1 MADVSRAEL
10 KYLVERQKE
19 EMRTLTDIG
28 KLLNSTSDP
37 LELIRLVA
45 AYLKRIFPV
54 AVCAVLVVEQRRLRV
69 IRYASVSQVALAGIR
84 KELAAKANEFL
95 RQPVAADNLVEDTDD
110 ESGAVGQLGQA
121 NIAALRSSHCSRLTF
136 NSQVIGLLSVYS
148 GKDDAFGS
156 EDRHVIDIVADH
168 LGAALRNAFLLQE
181 LERAGRMKNDLLML
195 ISHELHTPLTS
206 IKEGT
211 SLLLD
216 GALGPTTPDQRE
228 FLQTVTEST
237 GRLEMLI
244 EKVLIA
250 TQLLTSQVRYAMA
263 DLDLAAVLRQLEAVY
278 RPQAEGKK
286 LTMEFA
292 GLGQPLAL
300 RGDGPRLGLAIAQIV
315 ENAIQATKAGGLV
328 AVRAAAT
335 PKGVE
340 IQISDTGT
348 GIAKSELPSI
358 FEHFRFIGGIDD
370 RKTGGLGLGFFIT
383 RGVIEGHHGSIR
395 LESEPGHGTQ
405 VFLTLPKTQPAA

>member
-1 MADVSRAEL
+1 MTDMPRAEL

-19 EMRTLTDIG
+19 EMKTLTDIG
-28 KLLNSTSDP
+28 KLLNATNDP
-37 LELIRLVA
+37 RELIRLVA
-45 AYLKRIFPV
+45 AYLKRTFPV
-54 AVCAVLVVEQRRLRV
+54 AVCGVLVIEQRRLQL
-69 IRYASVSQVALAGIR
+69 IRFAGVSQMAMAGIR

-95 RQPVAADNLVEDTDD
+95 RQPLQAEALAEGVDD
-110 ESGAVGQLGQA
+110 ESGEVGQWAQA
-121 NIAALRSSHCSRLTF
+121 SIAALRSSHVSPLTF
-136 NSQVIGLLSVYS
+136 NHQVIGLLSVYS
-148 GKDDAFGS
+148 GKEQAFS
-156 EDRHVIDIVADH
+156 DQDRHVIDIVADH

-228 FLQTVTEST
+228 FLQAVNEST
-237 GRLEMLI
+237 DRLEVLI

-250 TQLLTSQVRYAMA
+250 SQLLTGQVRYAIA
-263 DLDLAAVLRQLEAVY
+263 ELDLAGVLREVERMHRPLAEAK
-278 RPQAEGKK
+278 R

-292 GLGQPLAL
+292 GVGQPLLL
-300 RGDGPRLGLAIAQIV
+300 RGDGPRLGQAIAQLV
-315 ENAIQATKAGGLV
+315 ENAIQATAAGGLV
-328 AVRAAAT
+328 AVRASGSAR
-335 PKGVE
+335 GLE

-348 GIAKSELPSI
+348 GIAKDELPSI

-370 RKTGGLGLGFFIT
+370 RKTGGLGLGFFIAK
-383 RGVIEGHHGSIR
+383 GVVEGHHGSIR
-395 LESEPGHGTQ
+395 LESELGRGTQ
-405 VFLTLPKTQPAA
+405 VIITLPKTQPPA